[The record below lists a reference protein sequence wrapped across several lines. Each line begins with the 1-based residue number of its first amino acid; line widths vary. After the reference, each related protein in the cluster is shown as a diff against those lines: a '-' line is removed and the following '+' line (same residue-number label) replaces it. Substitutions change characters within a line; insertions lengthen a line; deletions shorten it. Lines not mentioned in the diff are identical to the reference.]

1 MVIEGRAYRFGDDVD
16 TDQIVPGR
24 YLELVKPE
32 DIALH
37 VMEGADPGFAARFVR
52 GSIIAAGRNFG
63 CGSSREHAAI
73 GLRAA
78 GVSCVV
84 AESFGRIFYRNAIN
98 VGLPIL
104 RCDRIRSVVSEG
116 DKVVVDLSTGT
127 VTVPEKQKV
136 LQGERLS
143 DRVIRLLECG
153 GLVNYVREQIKVLR
167 CCPEGRFQATP
178 QIASEEDE

>member
-1 MVIEGRAYRFGDDVD
+1 MVIGGRVYRFGDDVD

-32 DIALH
+32 DIAIH
-37 VMEGADPGFAARFVR
+37 VMEGAEPGFAARFIP
-52 GSIIAAGRNFG
+52 GSIIVAGRNFG
-63 CGSSREHAAI
+63 CGSSREHAPI

-78 GVSCVV
+78 GVACVV

-104 RCDRIRSVVSEG
+104 RCDHVHG
-116 DKVVVDLSTGT
+116 AVVDGDRMIVDLGTGT
-127 VTVPEKQKV
+127 VSLPDKEVV

-143 DRVIRLLECG
+143 ERVIRLLECG
-153 GLVNYVREQIKVLR
+153 GLVNYVRQRMGI
-167 CCPEGRFQATP
+167 G
-178 QIASEEDE
+178 

>member
-1 MVIEGRAYRFGDDVD
+1 MLIEGKVYRFGDDVD

-37 VMEGADPGFAARFVR
+37 VMEGAEPGFAARFTR
-52 GSIIAAGRNFG
+52 GSVIVAGRNFG
-63 CGSSREHAAI
+63 CGSSREHAPI

-78 GVSCVV
+78 GVACVV

-98 VGLPIL
+98 VGLPVL
-104 RCDRIRSVVSEG
+104 RCEGVRCMADMVQEG
-116 DKVVVDLSTGT
+116 DMIAVDLAQGT
-127 VTVPEKQKV
+127 VSIQRKKVV

-143 DRVIRLLECG
+143 DRVIQLLECG
-153 GLVNYVREQIKVLR
+153 GLVNYVRQRIGTNRE
-167 CCPEGRFQATP
+167 
-178 QIASEEDE
+178 

>member
-37 VMEGADPGFAARFVR
+37 VMESADPGFSARFVR

-78 GVSCVV
+78 GVSCVL

-104 RCDRIRSVVSEG
+104 RCERIRSVVAEG
-116 DKVVVDLSTGT
+116 DKVIVDLSTGT
-127 VTVPEKQKV
+127 VNIPEKQEV

-153 GLVNYVREQIKVLR
+153 GLANYVREQIRVSR
-167 CCPEGRFQATP
+167 CRPEGQSRAESRT
-178 QIASEEDE
+178 AGEEDE